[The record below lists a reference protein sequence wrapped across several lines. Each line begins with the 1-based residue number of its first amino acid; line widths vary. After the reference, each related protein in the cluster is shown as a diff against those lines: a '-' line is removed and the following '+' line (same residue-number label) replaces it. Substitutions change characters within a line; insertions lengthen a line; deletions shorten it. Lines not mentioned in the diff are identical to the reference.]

1 MTPQTP
7 GTYAYSLGFTSGTS
21 SSNGSWPNP
30 LAPGGSQSC
39 FMVPG
44 SFAEARSLHQRWRA
58 RDGSGEQEPAFIRSG
73 GAAQQDIGLTTV
85 PMAAA
90 AVWTSPVGAGDR
102 AGAGSRMRASGHS
115 PRVFPCR
122 HREQDVEMNLPTCP
136 IPHQR
141 RPKSGRKASLLTILQ
156 NLQELKF
163 TAVDL
168 LMAIVDGNGD
178 FEGFRNALFSPK
190 NCASLVELLERL
202 IQDDKGKP
210 IVDKWMSSHALRLVC
225 EKVHCRNGGGETPSP
240 DAHNRGVSRI
250 HRAMG
255 HTQDHG
261 ALGYA
266 YVEAW
271 ACGTSRQMID
281 ILHQTGL
288 TVSYKSISNLV
299 LKLADR
305 SIERAKAASLLPHA
319 LAYDNVNIS
328 SSIYVK
334 QGPNTMSKVQSGTF
348 GVIYELL
355 NARAEDMSIEP
366 LVDNLRRSSP
376 LALSDLRMTP
386 QARQSYIS
394 QTTVA
399 IVQILMKYVKGFE
412 TQQSD
417 TTLQHPKRRP
427 LPVGHKTIFH
437 PLRAST
443 IEEASIDGN
452 LLVHDDVYLVQLKRS
467 LDDLDNVAIPTF
479 NDQLTNIRRKD
490 VSYWERREVFQL
502 AFGSFHLAMNLLW
515 CVLETHRGTLKQTGS
530 LTQLFAILEKTRLG
544 GEHPDYHMLL
554 SALTQILHGLVL
566 NAWRTECA
574 YSSLAAFAK
583 AGPTPRDLL
592 DCARRII
599 ERHTVPEPVF
609 EPINLKAPPTDPFS
623 RAGIT
628 EPAIDIVHNNIV
640 LLTRDLLYVAELID
654 AIATGDFGWVEDIL
668 PTLACMFRGSGSNNY
683 STEIL
688 HLIFNIKEVWTPAF
702 ADIIR
707 DNMLVNPSGLPGHA
721 MGIDMNI
728 EHLIQYLKGIYS
740 NWDRLGNIAAGLNYL
755 QLVKKQVTKSLKS
768 GYRGSTH
775 TDVDTSAL
783 VWRIANKAIVDI
795 LTTGYRKFQ
804 TLSLATFNKKV
815 ANMRQ
820 GKPMASQSEVDEI
833 RAMSSNGEC

>member
-1 MTPQTP
+1 M
-7 GTYAYSLGFTSGTS
+7 
-21 SSNGSWPNP
+21 NP
-30 LAPGGSQSC
+30 
-39 FMVPG
+39 
-44 SFAEARSLHQRWRA
+44 
-58 RDGSGEQEPAFIRSG
+58 
-73 GAAQQDIGLTTV
+73 
-85 PMAAA
+85 
-90 AVWTSPVGAGDR
+90 
-102 AGAGSRMRASGHS
+102 
-115 PRVFPCR
+115 
-122 HREQDVEMNLPTCP
+122 PTCP

-141 RPKSGRKASLLTILQ
+141 RPKSGRKVSLLTILR
-156 NLQELKF
+156 NLQDLKF

-168 LMAIVDGNGD
+168 LMTIIDGNGD

-225 EKVHCRNGGGETPSP
+225 EKVHVEMEAAKPHLRMHTTEVSPEFIERWDIHQIMEPLATPTLRSVLEAAGESKVSVAKPKS
-240 DAHNRGVSRI
+240 AKSKNRFTALLIIMAQI
-250 HRAMG
+250 HYLRSWNSARVQIG
-255 HTQDHG
+255 
-261 ALGYA
+261 LGLQ
-266 YVEAW
+266 AW

-281 ILHQTGL
+281 VLHRTGL
-288 TVSYKSISNLV
+288 TVSYKSISTLV

-328 SSIYVK
+328 SSIYVE

-394 QTTVA
+394 QTTVT
-399 IVQILMKYVKGFE
+399 IIQILTKYVKGFE

-417 TTLQHPKRRP
+417 TTLQHSKRRP

-452 LLVHDDVYLVQLKRS
+452 LLVHDDVYL
-467 LDDLDNVAIPTF
+467 
-479 NDQLTNIRRKD
+479 IRRKD
-490 VSYWERREVFQL
+490 VSYWECREVFQL

-515 CVLETHRGTLKQTGS
+515 CVLEAHRGTVKQTGS

-544 GEHPDYHMLL
+544 GEHPDYHTLL
-554 SALTQILHGLVL
+554 SALTQVLHGLVL

-583 AGPTPRDLL
+583 AGPTPQDLL
-592 DCARRII
+592 DCAHRII

-623 RAGIT
+623 GTGIT

-654 AIATGDFGWVEDIL
+654 AIATGDFGRVEDIL

-702 ADIIR
+702 A
-707 DNMLVNPSGLPGHA
+707 
-721 MGIDMNI
+721 
-728 EHLIQYLKGIYS
+728 Y
-740 NWDRLGNIAAGLNYL
+740 
-755 QLVKKQVTKSLKS
+755 
-768 GYRGSTH
+768 
-775 TDVDTSAL
+775 AL
-783 VWRIANKAIVDI
+783 FI
-795 LTTGYRKFQ
+795 
-804 TLSLATFNKKV
+804 S
-815 ANMRQ
+815 
-820 GKPMASQSEVDEI
+820 P
-833 RAMSSNGEC
+833 

>member
-1 MTPQTP
+1 ME
-7 GTYAYSLGFTSGTS
+7 
-21 SSNGSWPNP
+21 P
-30 LAPGGSQSC
+30 LATPTLRS
-39 FMVPG
+39 VL
-44 SFAEARSLHQRWRA
+44 EAAGESKVSVAKPKSAKSRNRFTALLIIMAQIHYLRSWNSA
-58 RDGSGEQEPAFIRSG
+58 RVQ
-73 GAAQQDIGLTTV
+73 IGL
-85 PMAAA
+85 
-90 AVWTSPVGAGDR
+90 G
-102 AGAGSRMRASGHS
+102 
-115 PRVFPCR
+115 
-122 HREQDVEMNLPTCP
+122 
-136 IPHQR
+136 
-141 RPKSGRKASLLTILQ
+141 LQ
-156 NLQELKF
+156 
-163 TAVDL
+163 
-168 LMAIVDGNGD
+168 
-178 FEGFRNALFSPK
+178 
-190 NCASLVELLERL
+190 
-202 IQDDKGKP
+202 
-210 IVDKWMSSHALRLVC
+210 
-225 EKVHCRNGGGETPSP
+225 
-240 DAHNRGVSRI
+240 
-250 HRAMG
+250 
-255 HTQDHG
+255 
-261 ALGYA
+261 
-266 YVEAW
+266 AW

-281 ILHQTGL
+281 VLHRTGL

-328 SSIYVK
+328 SSIYVE

-467 LDDLDNVAIPTF
+467 PDDLDNVAIPTF
-479 NDQLTNIRRKD
+479 NDQLTNARIRGGQQIRRKD

-515 CVLETHRGTLKQTGS
+515 CVLETHWGTLKQTGS

-544 GEHPDYHMLL
+544 GEHPDYHTLL
-554 SALTQILHGLVL
+554 SALMQILHGLVL

-592 DCARRII
+592 DCAHCII

-623 RAGIT
+623 GAGIT

-640 LLTRDLLYVAELID
+640 LLTRDLLHVAELID
-654 AIATGDFGWVEDIL
+654 AIATGDFGRVEDIL

-728 EHLIQYLKGIYS
+728 EHLIRYLKTLFAAKGIYS
-740 NWDRLGNIAAGLNYL
+740 NWDRLGNIAAGINYL

-775 TDVDTSAL
+775 TDVDMSAL
-783 VWRIANKAIVDI
+783 VWRIANKASELELQCTIPGRGTNSAARPVVDI

-804 TLSLATFNKKV
+804 TSSLATFNKKV
-815 ANMRQ
+815 ADMRQ
-820 GKPMASQSEVDEI
+820 GKPMASQSKVDEI
-833 RAMSSNGEC
+833 APCQVTESVDADELEHVDSEELSELHDD

>member
-1 MTPQTP
+1 M
-7 GTYAYSLGFTSGTS
+7 
-21 SSNGSWPNP
+21 NP
-30 LAPGGSQSC
+30 
-39 FMVPG
+39 
-44 SFAEARSLHQRWRA
+44 
-58 RDGSGEQEPAFIRSG
+58 
-73 GAAQQDIGLTTV
+73 
-85 PMAAA
+85 
-90 AVWTSPVGAGDR
+90 
-102 AGAGSRMRASGHS
+102 
-115 PRVFPCR
+115 
-122 HREQDVEMNLPTCP
+122 PTCP

-141 RPKSGRKASLLTILQ
+141 RPKSGRKVSLLTILR
-156 NLQELKF
+156 NLQDLKF

-168 LMAIVDGNGD
+168 LMTIIDGNGD

-190 NCASLVELLERL
+190 NCTSLVELLERL

-210 IVDKWMSSHALRLVC
+210 IVNKWMSSHALRLVC
-225 EKVHCRNGGGETPSP
+225 EKVHVEMEAAKPHLQMHTTEVSPEFIERWDIHQIMEPLATPTLRSVLEAAGESKVSVAKPKS
-240 DAHNRGVSRI
+240 AKSKNRFTALLIIMAQI
-250 HRAMG
+250 HYLRSWNSARVQIG
-255 HTQDHG
+255 
-261 ALGYA
+261 LGLQ
-266 YVEAW
+266 AW

-281 ILHQTGL
+281 VLHRTGL
-288 TVSYKSISNLV
+288 TVSYKSISTLV

-328 SSIYVK
+328 SSIYVE

-394 QTTVA
+394 QTTVT
-399 IVQILMKYVKGFE
+399 IVQILTKYVKGFE

-417 TTLQHPKRRP
+417 TTLQHSKRRP

-437 PLRAST
+437 PLWAST

-452 LLVHDDVYLVQLKRS
+452 LLVHDDVYL
-467 LDDLDNVAIPTF
+467 
-479 NDQLTNIRRKD
+479 IRRKD

-515 CVLETHRGTLKQTGS
+515 CVLETHRGTVKQTGS

-544 GEHPDYHMLL
+544 GEHPDYHTLL
-554 SALTQILHGLVL
+554 SALTQVLHGLVL

-623 RAGIT
+623 GTGIT

-654 AIATGDFGWVEDIL
+654 AIATGDFGRVEDIL

-702 ADIIR
+702 A
-707 DNMLVNPSGLPGHA
+707 
-721 MGIDMNI
+721 
-728 EHLIQYLKGIYS
+728 Y
-740 NWDRLGNIAAGLNYL
+740 
-755 QLVKKQVTKSLKS
+755 
-768 GYRGSTH
+768 
-775 TDVDTSAL
+775 AL
-783 VWRIANKAIVDI
+783 FI
-795 LTTGYRKFQ
+795 
-804 TLSLATFNKKV
+804 S
-815 ANMRQ
+815 
-820 GKPMASQSEVDEI
+820 P
-833 RAMSSNGEC
+833 